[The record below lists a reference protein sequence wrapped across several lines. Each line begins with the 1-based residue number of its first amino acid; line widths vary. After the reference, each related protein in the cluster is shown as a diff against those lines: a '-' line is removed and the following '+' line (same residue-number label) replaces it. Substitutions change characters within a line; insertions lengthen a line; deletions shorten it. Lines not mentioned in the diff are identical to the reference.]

1 MEGKDLII
9 KMLNLLVE
17 MSEHCINKDK
27 SKSNIKCADCS
38 LCWNFSLY
46 NNGCFLVETIAHNDK
61 FIEDLESVC
70 IAHGIDYKDELNKIA
85 DIFTTESE

>member
-17 MSEHCINKDK
+17 MAEHCINKDK
-27 SKSNIKCADCS
+27 PKDNIKCADCA
-38 LCWNFSLY
+38 LCWDFGLSS
-46 NNGCFLVETIAHNDK
+46 NGCFLVETVDSNDK

-70 IAHGIDYKDELNKIA
+70 IAHDIDYKDKLNRLA
-85 DIFTTESE
+85 DIFITECE

>member
-17 MSEHCINKDK
+17 MAEYCINKDK
-27 SKSNIKCADCS
+27 PKDNIKCADCA
-38 LCWNFSLY
+38 LCWNFSLSS
-46 NNGCFLVETIAHNDK
+46 NGCFLVETIAHNDK

-70 IAHGIDYKDELNKIA
+70 IAHDIDYKDKLNKIA
-85 DIFTTESE
+85 DIFITESE